1 MKEQY
6 KRGSSINLLFAFMI
20 LLWCMHCD
28 MPQDRGSYADPQV
41 LLITELGDIV
51 LEIYVRDAP
60 VTARNFLRYVDENRF
75 REARFYRTVTPDNQP
90 DNDIRIE
97 VIQGGI
103 GFIESELRLPMIV
116 HETTNRTGIRHRD
129 GVISMARAEVGTA
142 DSEFFICIGD
152 QPELDYGGKRNP
164 DGQGYAAFGRVIA
177 GMETVRLIHQEPADV
192 QMLIVPVRILY
203 CTRVNIQTG
212 SSFKQTR
219 EQR

>member
-1 MKEQY
+1 MY
-6 KRGSSINLLFAFMI
+6 HLLAFMV
-20 LLWCMHCD
+20 LLSCMRCD

-75 REARFYRTVTPDNQP
+75 REARFYRTVTVDNQP
-90 DNDIRIE
+90 DNDIKIE

-152 QPELDYGGKRNP
+152 QSELDHGGKRNP

-177 GMETVRLIHQEPADV
+177 GMETVRLIHQEPADA

-219 EQR
+219 VKR